1 MGRPCLKE
9 KPFPPLPTYTFKYKI
24 SSLHY
29 FFVICYIYRCKVKV
43 DNQLVLNVD
52 LLYSQGPYQ
61 VKEGAVSV
69 RLTPGLGNRGVLF
82 VRKGSQ
88 PPKLGTMDFLKEDIL
103 PMPSSYPSETHA
115 RILIFTTVKF
125 EVILFANIDK

>member
-1 MGRPCLKE
+1 MHITKE
-9 KPFPPLPTYTFKYKI
+9 WEG
-24 SSLHY
+24 
-29 FFVICYIYRCKVKV
+29 ICYIYRCKVKV

>member
-1 MGRPCLKE
+1 MFYLLK
-9 KPFPPLPTYTFKYKI
+9 KNFAMSTRKAIVGGDRITLP
-24 SSLHY
+24 SR
-29 FFVICYIYRCKVKV
+29 YRCKVKV